1 LKWDNIQVNYPKW
14 KRNNLVAVDSVEGG
28 AEVADSAVEEEEV
41 DEVAA
46 DSAADEEE
54 VDAVVADSVADAA
67 VEVLEADEAEVVVDS
82 ERSDRSAAVVV
93 VKTKKSNSIKYKI
106 NF

>member
-41 DEVAA
+41 D
-46 DSAADEEE
+46 
-54 VDAVVADSVADAA
+54 AVVADSVVDAA